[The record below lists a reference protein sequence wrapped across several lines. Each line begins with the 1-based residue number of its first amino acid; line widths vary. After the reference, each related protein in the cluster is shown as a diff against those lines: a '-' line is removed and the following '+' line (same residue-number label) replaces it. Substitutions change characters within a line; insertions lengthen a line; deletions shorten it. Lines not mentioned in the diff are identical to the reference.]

1 MGRKTLLMSYHFIL
15 PAILTLFC
23 NFIFAQNSSEELWSD
38 IQEATIQT
46 AGERYIIPQSYRTL
60 ELDFQAM
67 QSALSNAPSEKTV
80 KVINSTTIIALP
92 LPNGEFTRFKFVESL
107 VMEEEL
113 ANKYPGI
120 KTYLGQGIDDAT
132 ASARFDITPV
142 GFHAIIFSVNGTVYI
157 DPYSMGDNQHYIS
170 YYKKD
175 FVPSEDQLSASCEV
189 LGLESEIALE
199 LNELVVNG
207 PAVFSGDELRTYRL
221 ACAATGEYTIFH
233 GGSVAA
239 GLAAVVTAVNRV
251 TGVYEREIAVRM
263 VLVANNDLIIY
274 TNPNTDPYSNFS
286 GGQMLGQNQAN
297 VDAVI
302 GSANYDIGHVFSTG
316 GGGVAYLA
324 VICVNGFKAQGV
336 TGLPNPIGDPF
347 YIDYVAHEM
356 GHQYGGNHTFNGNA
370 GACSGGNRNAG
381 TAYEPG
387 SGSTIQ
393 AYAGIC
399 GSQNL
404 QSNSDDYFHNISFVE
419 MVNYTTNGG
428 GNSCPVITST
438 GNSAPIVNAGTG
450 GFTIPIS
457 TPFILTGSA
466 TDPDGDTLT
475 YNWEEFDLGPA
486 GHPNSPSGNAPIF
499 RTFNA
504 TLNPWRTFPKLSN
517 LLNNTQTIGEI
528 LPTYTRSL
536 KFRLTVR
543 DNKAG
548 GGGVDYDEIQ
558 FDVTDAAGP
567 FLVTSPNTSVTWQG
581 NSNQTITWDVANT
594 SVVPVNAAEVN
605 ILLSTDGGN
614 TYTEVL
620 VSNTPNDGTEQ
631 LQIPNLP
638 TTQARIKVEAASN
651 IFFDISNENFTIE
664 DNPIPVELSAFFVI
678 GTEEGALLKW
688 TTITETNNAGFGI
701 ERSSNNLEFTEISFV
716 DGRGTTTE
724 VTDYSYTD
732 KNVKPGIYYYRLK
745 QIDLDGSFNYSNSV
759 EADINA
765 PTAFILSQNYPN
777 PFNPSTNIKF
787 SLPVDSR
794 VTINLYNTIG
804 EKVNVLVDRKLSIGH
819 HELNFDASGLS
830 NGVYYYTINAQGK
843 DGSVFTSTKKMVLM
857 K

>member
-1 MGRKTLLMSYHFIL
+1 MGRKSSSLVYFLLIPIITLS
-15 PAILTLFC
+15 FC
-23 NFIFAQNSSEELWSD
+23 NFLQAQNSSEELWND

-67 QSALSNAPSEKTV
+67 RSALSEAPSEKTV
-80 KVINSTTIIALP
+80 KVINSTTSISLP

-113 ANKYPGI
+113 ASKYPGI

-132 ASARFDITPV
+132 ASARFDFTPA

-157 DPYSMGDNQHYIS
+157 DPYSMRDNQHYIS

-175 FVPSEDQLSASCEV
+175 FVPSEDQLNASCEV
-189 LGLESEIALE
+189 LGLESVMALE
-199 LNELVVNG
+199 LKELVTNG
-207 PAVFSGDELRTYRL
+207 SAVFSGEDLRTYRL

-233 GGSVAA
+233 GGTVAA
-239 GLAAVVTAVNRV
+239 GLAAVVTAINRV

-263 VLVANNDLIIY
+263 VLVANNDLLIY
-274 TNPNTDPYSNFS
+274 TNPSTDPYTNNS
-286 GGQMLGQNQAN
+286 GGQMLGQNQTN
-297 VDAVI
+297 IDAVI

-316 GGGVAYLA
+316 GGGVAFLA
-324 VICVNGFKAQGV
+324 VVCVNGFKAQGV

-347 YIDYVAHEM
+347 YIDFVAHEM
-356 GHQYGGNHTFNGNA
+356 GHQYGGNHSFNGNA
-370 GACSGGNRNAG
+370 GACSGGNRNAS

-399 GSQNL
+399 GNQNL
-404 QSNSDDYFHNISFVE
+404 QNNSDDYFHNISFVE
-419 MVNYTTNGG
+419 MVNYTTNSS
-428 GNSCPVITST
+428 GNSCPVITTT

-457 TPFILTGSA
+457 TPFILNGSA
-466 TDPDGDTLT
+466 TDPDGDPLI

-486 GHPNSPSGNAPIF
+486 GHPNSPLGNAPIF
-499 RTFNA
+499 RTFDA
-504 TLNPWRTFPKLSN
+504 TMDPWRTFPKLTD
-517 LLNNTQTIGEI
+517 LVNNTQTIGEI
-528 LPTYTRSL
+528 LPTYSRSL

-543 DNKAG
+543 DNRAG

-581 NSNQTITWDVANT
+581 NTIQTITWDVANT
-594 SVVPVNAAEVN
+594 SVVPVNAAEIN

-614 TYTEVL
+614 TFTEVL
-620 VSNTPNDGTEQ
+620 LSNTPNDGSEDV
-631 LQIPNLP
+631 QIPNLP
-638 TTQARIKVEAASN
+638 TTQARIKVEAAAN
-651 IFFDISNENFTIE
+651 VFFDISNEDFTIE
-664 DNPIPVELSAFFVI
+664 DNPIPVELSVFFVLS
-678 GTEEGALLKW
+678 TKEGALLKW
-688 TTITETNNAGFGI
+688 TTVSEINNAGFNI
-701 ERSSNNLEFTEISFV
+701 ERSSDNKEFREISFV
-716 DGRGTTTE
+716 KGSGTTTE
-724 VTDYSYTD
+724 VTDYIYTD
-732 KNVKPGIYYYRLK
+732 KNVKAGIYYYRLK
-745 QIDLDGSFNYSNSV
+745 QMDLDGSFSYSKSV
-759 EADINA
+759 EVDINA

-777 PFNPSTNIKF
+777 PFNPSTIIKF
-787 SLPVDSR
+787 SLPVDSK
-794 VTINLYNTIG
+794 VIINLYNTLG
-804 EKVNVLVDRKLSIGH
+804 EKVEALVNRELSIGH
-819 HELNFDASGLS
+819 HELNFDAFGLS

-843 DGSVFTSTKKMVLM
+843 DGSLFVSTKKMVLM